1 MSVKAMSWAFGLT
14 DLSEGHKLLLLALA
28 DFADDNG
35 ICWPSQET
43 LAVKCGVTDRTV
55 RSRLKDLE
63 AQNLLIRQPRYS
75 KDRRGRTSDRIVLNL
90 KLSSQEPKPDLP
102 ENPSGRNDIYR
113 KAVSGEPSELLSG
126 SKEGS
131 SLETQTSLGNKPS
144 LEGTQEN
151 ESDSGTARPKVSID
165 GLSLTANEWEIA
177 KITIELF
184 NQQAGTNLSLI
195 SRKRATSHLRSIV
208 CRIREYP
215 DLTAEEH
222 KEIIR
227 EAFVKPW
234 WGKDKPKSVGVIYG
248 PRAFPRC
255 FQARTKNFSD
265 ERSVRDDLW

>member
-1 MSVKAMSWAFGLT
+1 MSVKAMTWAFGLT

-28 DFADDNG
+28 DFADDKG

-43 LAVKCGVTDRTV
+43 LALKCGVTDRTV
-55 RSRLKDLE
+55 RSRLKELE
-63 AQNLLIRQPRYS
+63 AQNFLIRQPRYS

-90 KLSSQEPKPDLP
+90 KLSNNDQNDLP
-102 ENPSGRNDIYR
+102 ESPSGRSDIYR
-113 KAVSGEPSELLSG
+113 KAVSGEPSELPSG
-126 SKEGS
+126 SKGVS
-131 SLETQTSLGNKPS
+131 SLETQTSLGDKPS

-151 ESDSGTARPKVSID
+151 ESDSETARPKVSID
-165 GLSLTANEWEIA
+165 GLSLTANEWQIA
-177 KITIELF
+177 KIAIELF
-184 NQQAGTNLSLI
+184 NEQAETNLSLV

-222 KEIIR
+222 QQIIK

-234 WGKDKPKSVGVIYG
+234 WGTDRPKSVGVIYG

-265 ERSVRDDLW
+265 ERTIRNDLW